1 MTATITFTVNGR
13 QETVTTDDERSL
25 LDVLRED
32 LRLTGAKYAC
42 GEGRC
47 GACTVL
53 IDGRPVRSCVTL
65 ATVAAGK
72 HVLTIEG
79 LAEGDALHP
88 VQQAFLSES
97 AFQCGFCTP
106 GMIMATVAL
115 LRETPSPTDEQ
126 IRAALNGNLC
136 RCCDYP
142 SILRAVRRAA
152 QALPAATPPAPP
164 SQGRHRQHG
173 EKEAA
178 AGAREEASPR
188 DPLLGLG
195 MGRAGVGRCR
205 GSFGHGSHPPP
216 LAPASSC
223 AASRTARR
231 MPG

>member
-32 LRLTGAKYAC
+32 LRLTGTKYAC

-65 ATVAAGK
+65 ATAAAGK
-72 HVLTIEG
+72 QVLTIEG
-79 LAEGDALHP
+79 LAEGGTLHP

-106 GMIMATVAL
+106 GMVMATVAL

-126 IRAALNGNLC
+126 IRGALNGNLC

-142 SILRAVRRAA
+142 SILSAVRRAA
-152 QALPAATPPAPP
+152 ELSARSDAPARPAA
-164 SQGRHRQHG
+164 QGG
-173 EKEAA
+173 
-178 AGAREEASPR
+178 G
-188 DPLLGLG
+188 
-195 MGRAGVGRCR
+195 
-205 GSFGHGSHPPP
+205 
-216 LAPASSC
+216 
-223 AASRTARR
+223 
-231 MPG
+231 